1 LGRNESDA
9 VKHGLLC
16 NSELKYLFRAAAQ
29 KPVGVRCNAERSRRE
44 NGLMFFAARAVV
56 SDGGWENQST
66 DPARVNPVTALPIK
80 ELYGWRL
87 LRLGNGRHKAIDS
100 ELELRR
106 K

>member
-1 LGRNESDA
+1 
-9 VKHGLLC
+9 
-16 NSELKYLFRAAAQ
+16 
-29 KPVGVRCNAERSRRE
+29 
-44 NGLMFFAARAVV
+44 MFFAACAVV

-100 ELELRR
+100 ELESRR